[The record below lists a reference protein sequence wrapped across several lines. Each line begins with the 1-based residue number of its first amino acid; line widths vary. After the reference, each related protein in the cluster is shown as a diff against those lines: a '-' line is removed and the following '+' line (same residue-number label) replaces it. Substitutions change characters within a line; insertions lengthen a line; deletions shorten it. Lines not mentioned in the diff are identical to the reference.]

1 MANRNEL
8 YSRQMIWAQ
17 YRSGSSKDQ
26 AYTNL
31 KSDTISEETIDSFY
45 HRFQSGNISLF
56 DENSPHHDISQAIQT
71 LPNGDEVRNFRI

>member
-17 YRSGSSKDQ
+17 YRSGSSKEQ

-31 KSDTISEETIDSFY
+31 KSGSISEETIDSFY
-45 HRFQSGNISLF
+45 ERFQLGDISLF
-56 DENSPHHDISQAIQT
+56 DENSPHRGIPNAIQT